1 MEPERYQARFYDNE
15 SEVAE
20 AQRKSGLDRNQ
31 VFLTTKIKSDEHGTH
46 AAKEALHDSLSKT
59 SLDYWDLV
67 LLHDPKAGKKKRIE
81 AYAVL
86 FEAQKAGQ
94 IREIGVSNFGVKHL
108 EELRAEKLPSPAV
121 DQVELHPWC
130 QQKAI
135 VEYCQKHG
143 IQVQAFCPLVRG
155 KKMKDPTLQYI
166 SAALNKYPG
175 QVLIRWSLQKGF
187 VPLPKSDS
195 AARIKSN
202 ADVFDFEIPVEMMDK
217 LDALDEGNG
226 GSVSWNPTNED

>member
-1 MEPERYQARFYDNE
+1 MR
-15 SEVAE
+15 
-20 AQRKSGLDRNQ
+20 SGLDRNQ

-108 EELRAEKLPSPAV
+108 EELRAEKLPSPGRFLTV
-121 DQVELHPWC
+121 RKV
-130 QQKAI
+130 
-135 VEYCQKHG
+135 
-143 IQVQAFCPLVRG
+143 AFIIDASCIPSRCIKLWIRLNCIRG
-155 KKMKDPTLQYI
+155 
-166 SAALNKYPG
+166 
-175 QVLIRWSLQKGF
+175 
-187 VPLPKSDS
+187 
-195 AARIKSN
+195 
-202 ADVFDFEIPVEMMDK
+202 
-217 LDALDEGNG
+217 
-226 GSVSWNPTNED
+226 VSRRR